1 MAKLGQ
7 TVDVPIQFFVTIT
20 TSEAADHDAAA
31 REVREQVE
39 TQIRDVFR
47 PGLERLAALEA
58 EREKFRAVVLAVAE
72 ACDVA
77 GRGVS
82 VNHVGVFAD
91 LGRAVDSALGID
103 GETWAGSGRALR
115 ALAGAS

>member
-31 REVREQVE
+31 RGVREQVE
-39 TQIRDVFR
+39 AQVRDVFR
-47 PGLERLAALEA
+47 PALERLAALEA
-58 EREKFRAVVLAVAE
+58 ERERLRAVVLAVAE
-72 ACDVA
+72 HTVPCSEDANDVGESLA
-77 GRGVS
+77 VS
-82 VNHVGVFAD
+82 LEA
-91 LGRAVDSALGID
+91 ALGLPPQSEWTTI
-103 GETWAGSGRALR
+103 EAALR

>member
-58 EREKFRAVVLAVAE
+58 EREKLRAVVLAVAE
-72 ACDVA
+72 
-77 GRGVS
+77 
-82 VNHVGVFAD
+82 HVHALD
-91 LGRAVDSALGID
+91 VDSSSDDIAERLAASLEAALDLPPQSDWDFI
-103 GETWAGSGRALR
+103 ERALR
-115 ALAGAS
+115 SLAGAS

>member
-1 MAKLGQ
+1 MCRKRAGKVGSGIGRIRGMWMGRL
-7 TVDVPIQFFVTIT
+7 VT
-20 TSEAADHDAAA
+20 
-31 REVREQVE
+31 
-39 TQIRDVFR
+39 
-47 PGLERLAALEA
+47 
-58 EREKFRAVVLAVAE
+58 VLAVAE